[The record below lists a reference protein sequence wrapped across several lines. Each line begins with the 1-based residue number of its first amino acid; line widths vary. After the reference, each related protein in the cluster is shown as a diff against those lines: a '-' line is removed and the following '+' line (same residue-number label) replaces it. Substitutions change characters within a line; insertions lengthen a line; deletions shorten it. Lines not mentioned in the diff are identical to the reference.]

1 MGSRTARALGLS
13 STARSVADIL
23 QMWQVSFISMEVFRE
38 LYEFIWFVAP
48 DESASVGNCD

>member
-1 MGSRTARALGLS
+1 VGSRTARALGLS

-38 LYEFIWFVAP
+38 LYEFIWFVTP